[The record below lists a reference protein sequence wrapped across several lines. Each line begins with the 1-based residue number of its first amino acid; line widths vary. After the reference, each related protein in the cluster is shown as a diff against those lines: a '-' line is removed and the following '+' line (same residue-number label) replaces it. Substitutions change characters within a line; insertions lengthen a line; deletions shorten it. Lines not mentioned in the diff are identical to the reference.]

1 LQPRSE
7 GAVGESKSARNEISL
22 IVIPAQAGIQT
33 FTRGSAE
40 KAHVAADAALRLD
53 SRLRGNDDQEGGGIS
68 MSIRTVA
75 LVGTG
80 VIGASWAS
88 LFLAKG
94 LDVVAT
100 DPAPD
105 AEAKLR
111 ATVARQWPAMESLGL
126 APAASQNRLRFSAS
140 LEETVSNADFV
151 QENGPDVVLATSSSG
166 IPISAVQTACTK
178 PDRVLVGHP
187 FNPPHLI
194 PLVEVVGGVATS
206 AEAIET
212 AMAFYRAVGKKP
224 IRIRKEVKGHVANRL
239 QAALWKEALS
249 LVHEGVASVEDI
261 DTAIAH
267 GPGLRW
273 ALLGPFLNLHLSGGA
288 GGLQH
293 VMEHLGPPIEE
304 WWADMKPVTIDA
316 ALIAAVVAGGADEL
330 EGRSLDAMV
339 RDRDRVLLDLMRLKA
354 EAGNLP

>member
-1 LQPRSE
+1 MKL
-7 GAVGESKSARNEISL
+7 GKI
-22 IVIPAQAGIQT
+22 
-33 FTRGSAE
+33 
-40 KAHVAADAALRLD
+40 
-53 SRLRGNDDQEGGGIS
+53 
-68 MSIRTVA
+68 A

-105 AEAKLR
+105 AEATLR
-111 ATVARQWPAMESLGL
+111 AIVARQWAAMESLGL
-126 APAASQNRLRFSAS
+126 EPGASQSRLTFTAS
-140 LEETVSNADFV
+140 LEEAVRDADFI
-151 QENGPDVVLATSSSG
+151 QESGPERLEIKRDLYRRMDAAARPDAVIATSSSG
-166 IPISAVQTACTK
+166 ILISEVQTACALR

-194 PLVEVVGGVATS
+194 PLVEVVGGKATS
-206 AEAIET
+206 AAAIDA
-212 AMAFYRAVGKKP
+212 AMMFYAAVGKKP
-224 IRIRKEVKGHVANRL
+224 IHIRKEVKGHVANRL
-239 QAALWKEALS
+239 QAALWREAFS
-249 LVHEGVASVEDI
+249 LVHEGVASVADI

-293 VMEHLGPPIEE
+293 VLEHLGPPIES
-304 WWADMKPVTIDA
+304 WWADMKPVSIDP
-316 ALIAAVVAGGADEL
+316 ALIAEIVAGGDAEL
-330 EGRSLDAMV
+330 EGRSLAAMTQ
-339 RDRDRVLLDLMRLKA
+339 DRDRVLLELMRMKSEA
-354 EAGNLP
+354 ENLP